1 MNEPSRVTYS
11 LEEMFSRLEQKMDK
25 LENKLDSK
33 IDTLENK
40 LDSKIDTLENKLEN
54 KIDNNQKELKEEIK
68 EVNQKLDKQSE
79 EITAIKATLQAQQ
92 PLIQKIPDLAE
103 KVGELKNWR
112 QIVIIALT
120 ATISASITW
129 VIRGGNFK

>member
-1 MNEPSRVTYS
+1 
-11 LEEMFSRLEQKMDK
+11 MFSRLEQKIDK
-25 LENKLDSK
+25 LENKL
-33 IDTLENK
+33 E
-40 LDSKIDTLENKLEN
+40 
-54 KIDNNQKELKEEIK
+54 NNQKQ
-68 EVNQKLDKQSE
+68 VNQKLDKQSE

-129 VIRGGNFK
+129 VICGVNLKP

>member
-1 MNEPSRVTYS
+1 MYIMNEPSRVTYS
-11 LEEMFSRLEQKMDK
+11 LEEMFSRLEQKIDK
-25 LENKLDSK
+25 LENKLDTK

-40 LDSKIDTLENKLEN
+40 LDTKIDTLENKLEN
-54 KIDNNQKELKEEIK
+54 NQK

-79 EITAIKATLQAQQ
+79 EIATIKATLQAQQ
-92 PLIQKIPDLAE
+92 QLIQKIPDLAE

-129 VIRGGNFK
+129 LIRGGNLKP